1 MLIFVNMQG
10 TAIPRKKKEM
20 NKIPRSLVREHVL
33 SRY

>member
-10 TAIPRKKKEM
+10 TAIPRKKRE
-20 NKIPRSLVREHVL
+20 NKIPRSLVRERIL